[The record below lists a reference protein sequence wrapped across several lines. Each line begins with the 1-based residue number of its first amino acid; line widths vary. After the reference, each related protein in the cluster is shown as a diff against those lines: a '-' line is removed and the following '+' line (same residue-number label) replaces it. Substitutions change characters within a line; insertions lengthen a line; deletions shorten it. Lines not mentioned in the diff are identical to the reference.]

1 MSSNTHS
8 GKDVSVAQNEN
19 DSGSED
25 EERSVV
31 ERAVDG
37 CFNSGRKR
45 GSAATR
51 RRAELDSQDDMP
63 TGEHVTMADTFTAPT
78 SVTQREGE
86 SGVGRDS
93 IALDTREDD
102 EGGVTSPIAAQV
114 DMNDIMAQVGV
125 TDGGQAAVTSWD
137 REYDIGAEQGEKEVY
152 MGDFDFADTGDDPY
166 DWTCAIDDEN
176 RTLEQAERAAGV
188 KAEFDRHHEQAH
200 AAHERGEEP
209 GLANAKANRRLA
221 RSWLPSVI
229 GTNVEEVRE
238 QMSPR
243 VDPEEFVREHVPEDL
258 IEEVREE
265 ARRLSAKYELS
276 GPEWSVTKRIVERVI
291 DGTEFKMAVFEEREF
306 IKNRRPSEGQVI
318 EWNEYGKNRRV
329 VSGQRQFIE
338 DIDPSQDVTT
348 IEGEVVVLWD
358 PDDPPNQQ
366 QVGLVDDGT
375 GEAKVT
381 VWTSSFED
389 TILHEGDTVRIIDGE
404 PSWFN
409 GRPTVAVSGRTK
421 VCILSNG
428 DGPAPRGTRWYNPP
442 KFDEPLMTEI
452 HRRRTYRHRNPE
464 RRFSANPNNRFEK

>member
-8 GKDVSVAQNEN
+8 GKDVSVAQNGE
-19 DSGSED
+19 SAVAAA
-25 EERSVV
+25 ER
-31 ERAVDG
+31 
-37 CFNSGRKR
+37 C
-45 GSAATR
+45 ATR
-51 RRAELDSQDDMP
+51 YRERGNAGTND
-63 TGEHVTMADTFTAPT
+63 HVAMADTFTAPVD
-78 SVTQREGE
+78 VTQRDGE

-93 IALDTREDD
+93 IALDMREDD
-102 EGGVTSPIAAQV
+102 EGGITSSIAGQLGNADELMAEV
-114 DMNDIMAQVGV
+114 GTNND
-125 TDGGQAAVTSWD
+125 GQAIVSD
-137 REYDIGAEQGEKEVY
+137 KRREMDAETEQGKNVVY
-152 MGDFDFADTGDDPY
+152 QGDFDFADTGDDPY
-166 DWTCAIDDEN
+166 DWTCAFDDEH
-176 RTLEQAERAAGV
+176 RTLEQEERAAGV

-209 GLANAKANRRLA
+209 GLANAAANRRLA

-243 VDPEEFVREHVPEDL
+243 KDPEEFVREHVPENL

-265 ARRLSAKYELS
+265 ARRLSDKYELS

-306 IKNRRPSEGQVI
+306 IKNRWPSEGQVT
-318 EWNEYGKNRRV
+318 EWNEHGKERQV
-329 VSGQRQFIE
+329 VASQRQFIE

-358 PDDPPNQQ
+358 PDDPSSQQ

-381 VWTSSFED
+381 VWSNSYKD

-404 PSWFN
+404 PDWFN
-409 GRPTVAVSGRTK
+409 GRPTVAVAGRTK
-421 VCILSNG
+421 ICVLSNG
-428 DGPAPRGTRWYNPP
+428 DGPAPRGTRWSNPP
-442 KFDEPLMTEI
+442 KFDEPSMTEI

-464 RRFSANPNNRFEK
+464 RRFSANPNKRFEKRTKVIDSDEWESIQE